1 MLWFDFFFKP
11 VSPAP
16 FCLFRI
22 FFGLIVLVS
31 FIDCLPSATALFGS
45 DGVTSQALVSS
56 LQHGCRLGLFYLF
69 SPSTVCV
76 LGTMLVLILASITL
90 TIGWH
95 TRISAFIV
103 WFLLLSF
110 RNRNPYVW
118 NCGDDLIQI
127 VSLLM
132 FLGPS
137 GVMYS
142 VDAWI
147 KSKHT
152 DHAEQAENKV
162 EPQCPP
168 WAQRLVQIQ
177 LCVVYAVSF
186 FCKSGRTWHDG
197 TAVYYAMHIR
207 FFTHFFPPYLFDH
220 LWTCQLISW
229 STLAIEFSLFTLIWV
244 KPCRSFVLAI
254 GVCMHLCMLLCMNLH
269 VLELI
274 ILACYINFIDAQT
287 VKRLVTLSVAK
298 VNVAAKTMSG
308 IRRLTGGA

>member
-1 MLWFDFFFKP
+1 MLWYDFFFKP

-45 DGVTSQALVSS
+45 DGVTSQALVDSQ
-56 LQHGCRLGLFYLF
+56 QHGYRLGLFYLF

-76 LGTMLVLILASITL
+76 LGTTILLILASVTL
-90 TIGWH
+90 TFGWH
-95 TRISAFIV
+95 TRLSAFIV

-127 VSLLM
+127 VSLLIL
-132 FLGPS
+132 LGPS
-137 GVMYS
+137 GMMYS
-142 VDAWI
+142 VDAWR
-147 KSKHT
+147 KSKRT
-152 DHAEQAENKV
+152 DNAGQAENKV
-162 EPQCPP
+162 ESQCPP

-207 FFTHFFPPYLFDH
+207 FFTHYFPPYLFNH
-220 LWTCQLISW
+220 LWTCQAISW
-229 STLAIEFSLFTLIWV
+229 LTLVVEFSLFTLIWI
-244 KPCRSFVLAI
+244 KQFRFFVLAV
-254 GVCMHLCMLLCMNLH
+254 GVCMHLCMLLFMNLH

-274 ILACYINFIDAQT
+274 ILACYINFLDAT
-287 VKRLVTLSVAK
+287 AVERLVSVSVTK
-298 VNVAAKTMSG
+298 ITAAGKTMLG
-308 IRRLTGGA
+308 KQRLTGDA